1 MSAAILIVDDQPD
14 EAALIKRAV
23 LRLRPSGPVIVLPG
37 ATELKDYI
45 NAEGNYADREAFAC
59 PSLILLDLKMPEMNG
74 FELLEWLKR
83 EPPHSAVPVIVVSSF
98 DRQQDI
104 RKSYQLGASTFLS
117 KPVNSERIR
126 RAVRALGLAVEF
138 AD

>member
-1 MSAAILIVDDQPD
+1 MTAAILIVDDQPD

-23 LRLRPSGPVIVLPG
+23 LRLRPSGPVIVLPS
-37 ATELKDYI
+37 AKELKDYV
-45 NAEGNYADREAFAC
+45 NAEGRYIDREAFPY
-59 PSLILLDLKMPEMNG
+59 PSLILLDLKMPDMNG

-83 EPPHSAVPVIVVSSF
+83 EPLHAAVPVIVVSSF
-98 DRQQDI
+98 DRQKDI

-117 KPVNSERIR
+117 KPVNPERIR
-126 RAVRALGLAVEF
+126 GAVRALGLAVDF